1 MERAEKDVGGF
12 YQYVC
17 VRDSVCVC
25 VCGLSQQRGIFPEND
40 VGVRV
45 MEQEGVLINQVNPFF
60 RSFVASVEM

>member
-1 MERAEKDVGGF
+1 M
-12 YQYVC
+12 
-17 VRDSVCVC
+17 CVC